1 MSGSDTMV
9 EMLSEMEGVDVNI
22 GDKEGNTPLIF
33 AAQAGKSKATSL
45 IFAQQV
51 SNGKTPLIFAV

>member
-1 MSGSDTMV
+1 MV

-33 AAQAGKSKATSL
+33 AAQAGKSNEPL
-45 IFAQQV
+45 IFAQPV
-51 SNGKTPLIFAV
+51 SNGKMLVIFAVQVV